1 MTCPTSYLPI
11 AHTVL
16 PAGHATEFWKH
27 LLEMEHMV
35 GEEYRSSVVNCWLI
49 DVNQATILTHSI
61 VLFF

>member
-1 MTCPTSYLPI
+1 MTCPPSCLPM

-16 PAGHATEFWKH
+16 LAGHTTEFWKH

-35 GEEYRSSVVNCWLI
+35 GEEYRSSVANCWPI
-49 DVNQATILTHSI
+49 DVNQATILTHSF

>member
-1 MTCPTSYLPI
+1 MVEQPVSMTCPPSCLPM

-49 DVNQATILTHSI
+49 DVNQATNI
-61 VLFF
+61 F